1 MAVFTVGQVANH
13 IKGVLAQDSLL
24 KDIWISGEVS
34 NLMVSR
40 AGHSYFT
47 LKEPEAQLRC
57 VMFKGRKPFELLDN
71 GTAIIAHGYVTFYEA
86 RGQIEFITDVVV
98 PEGTGALHRELEI
111 LSQRLESEGL
121 FEPSRKRALPRFPS
135 VIGLVTSSSSAVL
148 HDIINIIGRRYPL
161 VRVIIAPTLVQG
173 EKAASQINAAIR
185 VLNEESDADLIIVAR
200 GGGSLEELWPFNEEQ
215 VARAIYAS
223 RLPVVSAVGHETD
236 FTIADYVADVRA
248 PTPSAAA
255 ELVVPDKEGLII
267 GIGDLQ
273 KRAAYALKVHLG
285 EFRISLRSLSQ
296 RLWSGK
302 PNVGVLRRRL
312 DDLAQSAIFA
322 FTAGLQLHRERQRGL
337 ELRLQASNPKSIL
350 SRGYS
355 VVQKHPSKETVSSV
369 CDVRQEEELQI
380 TVSDGSFPAVVGHMS
395 RSSCLKKNE

>member
-1 MAVFTVGQVANH
+1 MDVFTVVQVANH
-13 IKGVLAQDSLL
+13 LKAILAQDSSL

-40 AGHSYFT
+40 AGHCYFT

-57 VMFKGRKPFELLDN
+57 VLFRSRKPSELLNN

-86 RGQIEFITDVVV
+86 RGQIEFIVDVVV

-111 LSQRLESEGL
+111 LTRQLESEGL
-121 FEPSRKRALPRFPS
+121 FESSRKRSLPKFPS

-148 HDIINIIGRRYPL
+148 HDITNIIGRRYPL
-161 VRVIIAPTLVQG
+161 AKVVLVPTLVQG
-173 EKAASQINAAIR
+173 EEAASQINSAIR
-185 VLNEESDADLIIVAR
+185 VLNDESDADLIIVAR

-223 RLPVVSAVGHETD
+223 RVPVVSAVGHETD

-255 ELVVPDKEGLII
+255 ELVVPDKNGLII
-267 GIGDLQ
+267 DIHDLRR
-273 KRAAYALKVHLG
+273 RASYALKVQLE
-285 EFRISLRSLSQ
+285 EFQSALTSLSH
-296 RLWSGK
+296 RLHSGK
-302 PNVGVLRRRL
+302 PDVSVLRRRL
-312 DDLAQSAIFA
+312 NDLTQSAIFA
-322 FTAGLQLHRERQRGL
+322 FTADLKIHRERQRGL

-355 VVQKHPSKETVSSV
+355 VVQKHLSKETVSSV
-369 CDVRQEEELQI
+369 GDVSQEEELQI
-380 TVSDGSFPAVVGHMS
+380 TVSDGSFPVVVGPKS
-395 RSSCLKKNE
+395 RSNLPKNN